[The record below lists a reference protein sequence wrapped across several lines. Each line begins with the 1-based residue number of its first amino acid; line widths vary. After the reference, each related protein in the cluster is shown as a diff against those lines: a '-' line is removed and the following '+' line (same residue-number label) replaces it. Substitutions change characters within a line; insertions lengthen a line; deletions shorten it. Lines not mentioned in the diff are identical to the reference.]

1 MEGIDFNELLP
12 NMRFNGYK
20 LMRPDRATIVAGSAP
35 LASDGVWL
43 HNAYRAVAASST
55 VEWTPPSGATVGTKA
70 NRVGVLYHK
79 GASAA
84 NTFQLQY
91 SQNNG
96 SSWLNAGSAI
106 DTSVAASNVEWF
118 EFNLANT
125 LTNTRVRVVTTGG
138 QSAKIIGCGA
148 WYGDTENFAG
158 QGGFVII
165 DAWLSGLALTPVT
178 NALVAPTSISTPLAA
193 MQVNMI
199 LSSWSDPITCWDTG
213 DIFDDVKTVVD
224 AAIVADW
231 VFLTPGPMGPSA
243 SAINATY
250 SNGEYALLIRQAMIA
265 WAERQD
271 QNVLDLYPRWRDW
284 DTAQSL
290 GFMASGD
297 EIHPTDSGDRYK
309 MAFVGEM
316 LSRELYRQSDALMLR
331 MGPGGR
337 AVYITAAEYSVQF
350 EADPSNPVDIN
361 WAFTGNLLPSG
372 LLVIPTQ
379 TPASAAAA
387 GSAGTIT
394 WDANYIYV
402 CTATNTW
409 KRVAIATWP

>member
-1 MEGIDFNELLP
+1 
-12 NMRFNGYK
+12 
-20 LMRPDRATIVAGSAP
+20 
-35 LASDGVWL
+35 
-43 HNAYRAVAASST
+43 
-55 VEWTPPSGATVGTKA
+55 
-70 NRVGVLYHK
+70 
-79 GASAA
+79 
-84 NTFQLQY
+84 
-91 SQNNG
+91 
-96 SSWLNAGSAI
+96 
-106 DTSVAASNVEWF
+106 
-118 EFNLANT
+118 
-125 LTNTRVRVVTTGG
+125 
-138 QSAKIIGCGA
+138 
-148 WYGDTENFAG
+148 
-158 QGGFVII
+158 
-165 DAWLSGLALTPVT
+165 
-178 NALVAPTSISTPLAA
+178 
-193 MQVNMI
+193 
-199 LSSWSDPITCWDTG
+199 
-213 DIFDDVKTVVD
+213 
-224 AAIVADW
+224 
-231 VFLTPGPMGPSA
+231 
-243 SAINATY
+243 
-250 SNGEYALLIRQAMIA
+250 
-265 WAERQD
+265 
-271 QNVLDLYPRWRDW
+271 
-284 DTAQSL
+284 
-290 GFMASGD
+290 MASGD